1 MKADTANASAS
12 LPSLGERQ
20 MILERTR
27 QLKMARSAHAYVRGS
42 TRQFYEWLRSASSAQ
57 VPDGPPIWICGDCH
71 VGNLGPLVDA
81 DGEVEVQIRDVDQTV
96 IGNPAHDL
104 IRLAL
109 SLTMASRSSDLPGV
123 TSVRMLEEVVVGY
136 EEALA
141 FGNGNLPRMAA
152 PESVKIALRD
162 AGGRRWRDLAD
173 ERIDGRPT
181 IPLGKRFWK
190 LERDERSA
198 LEAMFK
204 EEGVRRLVTAMKKRG
219 DDDPVELLDA
229 AYWMKGCS
237 SLGRIRYAALVGVG
251 EGRKR
256 KLALVDIKAA
266 VEAAAPAAEHAKM
279 PKDNARRVVEGARHL
294 SPNLGD
300 RMMAAHLN
308 GEPVVLREL
317 APQDLKLE
325 IENLTCEDAK
335 TAARYLG
342 AVVGVAHGRQMTL
355 EDRDGWL
362 KSLKKRRSKTLEA
375 PSWLWTSVVEL
386 VGQHESAYL
395 EHCRKYAL
403 VEDKAA

>member
-1 MKADTANASAS
+1 MRPGRSE
-12 LPSLGERQ
+12 LPTNDKRAA
-20 MILERTR
+20 ILDHTR

-42 TRQFYEWLRSASSAQ
+42 TRQFYAWLRSASSAE
-57 VPDGPPIWICGDCH
+57 VPDGPSVWICGDCH

-123 TSVRMLEEVVVGY
+123 TSVRMLEEAMAGY

-141 FGNGNLPRMAA
+141 YGDSGVRRLPA
-152 PESVKIALRD
+152 PDAVRVAMRK
-162 AGGRRWRDLAD
+162 AGGRRWRHLAD
-173 ERIDGRPT
+173 ERIEGSSPT
-181 IPLGKRFWK
+181 IPLGKRFWA
-190 LERDERSA
+190 LESDERTA
-198 LEAMFK
+198 LQALFK
-204 EEGVRRLVTAMKKRG
+204 EDKVHALITSMEKRDAG
-219 DDDPVELLDA
+219 DKVELIDA

-237 SLGRIRYAALVGVG
+237 SLGRVRYAAIVGVG

-256 KLALVDIKAA
+256 KLALIDLKAA
-266 VEAAAPAAEHAKM
+266 VEAAAPAAESADM
-279 PKDNARRVVEGARHL
+279 PRDNAKRVVEGARHL

-300 RMMAAHLN
+300 RMLAVQLN

-325 IENLTCEDAK
+325 VESLTCEDAK
-335 TAARYLG
+335 TAARYLA
-342 AVVGVAHGRQMTL
+342 AVVGLAHGRQMTL
-355 EDRDGWL
+355 ADRTAWL
-362 KSLKKRRSKTLEA
+362 KALKRRRSKTLDA

-403 VEDKAA
+403 AEDKAS